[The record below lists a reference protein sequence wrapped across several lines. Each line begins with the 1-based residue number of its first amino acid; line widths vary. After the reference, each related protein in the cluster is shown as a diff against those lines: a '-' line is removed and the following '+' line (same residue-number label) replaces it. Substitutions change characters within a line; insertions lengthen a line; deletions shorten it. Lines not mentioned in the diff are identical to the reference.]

1 VEGGRSAPNAILK
14 KNPPPSL
21 VSLLLKGSKKLKTA
35 LQ

>member
-1 VEGGRSAPNAILK
+1 VEEGRSAPNAILK

-21 VSLLLKGSKKLKTA
+21 VCLWPTGSKKLKTA